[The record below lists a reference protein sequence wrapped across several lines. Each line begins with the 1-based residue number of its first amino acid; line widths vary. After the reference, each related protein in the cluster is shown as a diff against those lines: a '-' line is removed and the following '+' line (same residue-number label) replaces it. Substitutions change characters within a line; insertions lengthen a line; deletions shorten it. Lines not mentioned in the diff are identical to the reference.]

1 LRQALVVPI
10 QGLLLK
16 IAAVPVDTPFLL
28 SNTLLRAIGATVDT
42 ANHVLHATKLDRS
55 FPLILTGKGLFLL
68 DLNDL
73 AKPMPES
80 TMSARPAE
88 THTTV
93 SEQTEC
99 ASSRAQQSQACQ
111 HVQKPK
117 KHHVSRAVGFVDGN
131 GATGE
136 SHNDVNSKDQD
147 THEASRSV
155 KSGPNGKAKNSSS
168 DLSKALPQS
177 FQVLRRD
184 GPVDSGE
191 ETPESPAASGGGQS
205 GSLPILTGSAGDDVH
220 QLRKDPPGEVVQSHV
235 EPGTSLG
242 ALVHPTLQQE
252 PQARTSDLHYVNLKV
267 EHCEM
272 TGDRMPVT
280 SASCQQETA
289 PLSTMMLPKAKMMP
303 KAKPQAT
310 PSAEMNATVW
320 DLDEESQ
327 DLFEVIPGEHQVAPE
342 KISSIWVHLE
352 SRMLNMENALERV
365 IQFIEQ
371 QSHQHAAEQ

>member
-117 KHHVSRAVGFVDGN
+117 KHHVSVQWVLLMVMG
-131 GATGE
+131 
-136 SHNDVNSKDQD
+136 QL
-147 THEASRSV
+147 
-155 KSGPNGKAKNSSS
+155 GKA
-168 DLSKALPQS
+168 
-177 FQVLRRD
+177 
-184 GPVDSGE
+184 
-191 ETPESPAASGGGQS
+191 
-205 GSLPILTGSAGDDVH
+205 
-220 QLRKDPPGEVVQSHV
+220 
-235 EPGTSLG
+235 
-242 ALVHPTLQQE
+242 
-252 PQARTSDLHYVNLKV
+252 
-267 EHCEM
+267 
-272 TGDRMPVT
+272 
-280 SASCQQETA
+280 
-289 PLSTMMLPKAKMMP
+289 TMMLIVKIKILMRR
-303 KAKPQAT
+303 
-310 PSAEMNATVW
+310 
-320 DLDEESQ
+320 
-327 DLFEVIPGEHQVAPE
+327 PGQ
-342 KISSIWVHLE
+342 
-352 SRMLNMENALERV
+352 
-365 IQFIEQ
+365 
-371 QSHQHAAEQ
+371 

>member
-1 LRQALVVPI
+1 MP
-10 QGLLLK
+10 
-16 IAAVPVDTPFLL
+16 TC
-28 SNTLLRAIGATVDT
+28 SE
-42 ANHVLHATKLDRS
+42 
-55 FPLILTGKGLFLL
+55 
-68 DLNDL
+68 
-73 AKPMPES
+73 AK
-80 TMSARPAE
+80 E
-88 THTTV
+88 T
-93 SEQTEC
+93 S
-99 ASSRAQQSQACQ
+99 CQ
-111 HVQKPK
+111 
-117 KHHVSRAVGFVDGN
+117 RAVGFVDGN

-168 DLSKALPQS
+168 DLSKALPQI

-252 PQARTSDLHYVNLKV
+252 PQARTSDLSSLREPQGGALRDDGRSHACDKCLLP
-267 EHCEM
+267 
-272 TGDRMPVT
+272 TGDCSFEHHDVAQGEDDAEGQAPSDSTGRDECHSVGSRRREPG
-280 SASCQQETA
+280 SFRSDSRRAS
-289 PLSTMMLPKAKMMP
+289 
-303 KAKPQAT
+303 
-310 PSAEMNATVW
+310 
-320 DLDEESQ
+320 
-327 DLFEVIPGEHQVAPE
+327 
-342 KISSIWVHLE
+342 SSPREDIVHLE